1 MPAPASLICHRH
13 CRCTD
18 APGAS
23 FGMMYALG
31 PIPTPDRPFH
41 CSEFAM
47 SLFRKLSLL
56 LCSAFWLAASTAHA
70 QTEAPDALIKRVSNE
85 MLELAK
91 TDKQIQAGN
100 QQRIMEVVQ
109 AKVIPHV
116 NFQRMTAQAAGRFWR
131 EATPEQQAAL
141 TTEFRSLLIYTYAGA
156 ISQVRNQV
164 LEFKP
169 MRASPDDD
177 EVEVRSVVIQPR
189 GEPIQL
195 NYRLEKTAAG
205 WKIYDVNILGAW
217 LVETYKGTF
226 AAEINKGGMD
236 GLIRALAERNRRLAA
251 APPKQTKS

>member
-1 MPAPASLICHRH
+1 
-13 CRCTD
+13 
-18 APGAS
+18 
-23 FGMMYALG
+23 
-31 PIPTPDRPFH
+31 
-41 CSEFAM
+41 M
-47 SLFRKLSLL
+47 STLRKLSSLLFILL
-56 LCSAFWLAASTAHA
+56 LVGVGSASA
-70 QTEAPDALIKRVSNE
+70 QQEAPDVLVKRVSVE
-85 MLELAK
+85 ILELAK

-100 QQRIMEVVQ
+100 QQRIMEIVQ

-116 NFQRMTAQAAGRFWR
+116 NFQRMTAMAAGRFWR

-141 TTEFRSLLIYTYAGA
+141 TTEFRSLLIYTYSGA

-169 MRASPDDD
+169 MRAGADDD

-195 NYRLEKTAAG
+195 NYRLEKTASG

-226 AAEINKGGMD
+226 AAEINKGGID
-236 GLIRALAERNRRLAA
+236 GLIRALAERNKRLAA
-251 APPKQTKS
+251 NPPKPAKS